1 MIKQTLYSEDE
12 IQLINPYPLSVS
24 ALSTIADEIRDEMCN
39 YRPEFKNLVS
49 LQRNAGCRVQEL
61 FQPDRWKI
69 VSRNTVQVKPQKGNA
84 LRVLS
89 IPDIGFDDSDV
100 FSLVLADMYRLP
112 SRQYERA
119 ISSIIKQRNLYRLY
133 EEGFSHPSTHFFRH
147 VKIKELHQQGYE
159 KPFIATWIGEKN
171 VDNLDYYIDSKYFM

>member
-12 IQLINPYPLSVS
+12 IQLLNPYPLSVVS
-24 ALSTIADEIRDEMCN
+24 LSTIADQIRTEMCN
-39 YRPEFKNLVS
+39 YRPEFTNLVT

-61 FQPDRWKI
+61 FQPDRWKV
-69 VSRNTVQVKPQKGNA
+69 VSKNTLQVKPQKGNA

-89 IPDIGFDDSDV
+89 ILDIGFANADS
-100 FSLVLADMYRLP
+100 FALVLADMGRLP

-119 ISSIIKQRNLYRLY
+119 ISTIVKQMKLYRLY
-133 EEGFSHPSTHFFRH
+133 EEGFSHPSTHIFRH

-159 KPFIATWIGEKN
+159 KAFIATWIGEKN
-171 VDNLDYYIDSKYFM
+171 VDNLDYYINSKYFI